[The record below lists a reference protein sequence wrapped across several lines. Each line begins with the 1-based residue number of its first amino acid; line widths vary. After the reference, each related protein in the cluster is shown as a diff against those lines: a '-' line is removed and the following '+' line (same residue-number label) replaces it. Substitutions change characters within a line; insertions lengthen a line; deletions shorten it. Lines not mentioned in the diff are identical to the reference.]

1 MLGKPASRR
10 VESRRVAGMVRSLA
24 LAHQDALKDLNASC
38 TQAIKEVDGY
48 IETQRQT
55 AITKQDK
62 EKENAAK
69 EQVRIEKA
77 AQKEKDALAKKAA
90 SSAGRAPSET
100 MPSILFD
107 LGASSVE
114 PLAVFRD
121 NEHLE
126 KTKTE
131 VTDGFMTCPYA
142 ISKVPD
148 ILAVADGKDVKSSQ
162 GVFHVQFSM
171 SDQVKKTKHGQYPM
185 QTSKNDALREL
196 ALTQGPKVATIKMT
210 GPAAKEQIAVRR
222 FITSC
227 SHFGFMPQ
235 CVINGEVER
244 FAMPSYRY
252 QLKGRREVLFVSYD
266 DLSRFFPMEAICS

>member
-1 MLGKPASRR
+1 
-10 VESRRVAGMVRSLA
+10 
-24 LAHQDALKDLNASC
+24 
-38 TQAIKEVDGY
+38 
-48 IETQRQT
+48 
-55 AITKQDK
+55 
-62 EKENAAK
+62 
-69 EQVRIEKA
+69 
-77 AQKEKDALAKKAA
+77 
-90 SSAGRAPSET
+90 

-266 DLSRFFPMEAICS
+266 DLSRFFPMEAICSKINKNLLEALTDVISTMSLEVATDFVQAGVKIYRGEVQTLIVTNPNIVHIGRRAT